1 MWEFIGFGIV
11 LGASAG
17 ASPGPLLTVV
27 IAHTLRH
34 HVGEGVKVA
43 VAPLFTDL
51 PIIAV
56 ALWVFAQVPDPHVV
70 LGAVSF
76 VGAAVVFHIGVTSL
90 RQGPVS
96 GESAAQ
102 APRSFLK
109 GVLVNALS
117 PHPYLFWFAVGVPT
131 IIKAHHQSLHTAVL
145 FVVAFFVALVG
156 SKMAVALAVDRS
168 KGFLSSAAYRGLLR
182 LLGLCLIGFA
192 LLLVRDGLSYLGV
205 I

>member
-1 MWEFIGFGIV
+1 MWEFLSFGIV

-17 ASPGPLLTVV
+17 VSPGPLLTVV

-34 HVGEGVKVA
+34 HVGEGIKVA
-43 VAPLFTDL
+43 VAPLITDL
-51 PIIAV
+51 LIIAL
-56 ALWVFAQVPDPHVV
+56 ALWVFTRLPDPRSV
-70 LGAVSF
+70 LGVVSF
-76 VGAAVVFHIGVTSL
+76 VGAAVVCYIGVTSL
-90 RQGPVS
+90 RQGPVE
-96 GESAAQ
+96 GESRGE
-102 APRSFLK
+102 APRSLLS

-131 IIKAHHQSLHTAVL
+131 IIKAHHQSLPAAVV
-145 FVVAFFVALVG
+145 FVVAFFAARVG

-168 KGFLSSAAYRGLLR
+168 KGFLSSAVYLWVLR

-192 LLLVRDGLSYLGV
+192 LLLVWDGCSYLGL